1 MRVLVLDTIHGGSV
15 LADALRSRGDTVD
28 AVDVYR
34 NSAFPAELAAQKTYD
49 LTTAPVHLDPAYPL
63 LQRTPV
69 LTHHELT
76 GRLVTPP
83 KLSIEITGARGKT
96 TTAFA
101 VAHILDGPG
110 VLHTSSGTFL
120 YPSREFL
127 FKKSITPA
135 SVIPA
140 AAEALRHHA
149 DWLVAEES
157 AGVCGFGT
165 LGILTSDG
173 DYPIA
178 AGKRSALAA
187 KRESLRRC
195 RSVLV
200 PDGIP
205 KESGWYAVGDLVS
218 VRGDTL
224 FWDGGEIHNPLL
236 TLSGY
241 RSALATAAAAGV
253 LLGLPV
259 ERLGSFE
266 ALPGRMHLSL
276 SGDVPVLDNAG
287 SGTNADNA
295 IEAAAY
301 LRRQHPSH
309 KIVLVIGMEEHAVC
323 EGFPPDEIVRAVRTI
338 GPARLILIS
347 GADEVSLSC
356 PADAVC
362 RTLAEA
368 KETAFGYA
376 EELHGS
382 ILFAVKTWR

>member
-1 MRVLVLDTIHGGSV
+1 MRVLVLDTIHGGAV

-34 NSAFPAELAAQKTYD
+34 SSAFPAELAAEKTYD

-63 LQRTPV
+63 LRKTPV
-69 LTHHELT
+69 CTHHELA
-76 GRLVTPP
+76 GQLVTPP
-83 KLSIEITGARGKT
+83 PLSVEITGTRGKT

-101 VAHILDGPG
+101 VAHLLAGSG

-120 YPSREFL
+120 YPSRNLL

-135 SVIPA
+135 SVIPV
-140 AAEALRHHA
+140 AAEAARHHA
-149 DWLVAEES
+149 AWLIAEES

-165 LGILTSDG
+165 LGILTSAD

-187 KRESLRRC
+187 KLESLRRC
-195 RSVLV
+195 TSVLV
-200 PDGIP
+200 PDGVP
-205 KESGWYAVGDLVS
+205 KEPGWHAVGDLVS
-218 VRGDTL
+218 VRGNTL
-224 FWDGGEIHNPLL
+224 FWDGGELQSPLL
-236 TLSGY
+236 TLAGY
-241 RSALATAAAAGV
+241 RAALSTAAAAGL

-259 ERLGSFE
+259 AGLSSFE
-266 ALPGRMHLSL
+266 ALPGRMHLSV
-276 SGDVPVLDNAG
+276 SGGIPVLDNAG

-301 LRRQHPSH
+301 LRRQHPSRE
-309 KIVLVIGMEEHAVC
+309 IVLVIGMEEHAVC
-323 EGFPPDEIVRAVRTI
+323 EGFPPNEIVRAARVI
-338 GPARLILIS
+338 APGRLILIS
-347 GADEVSLSC
+347 GADEAGVSC

-362 RTLAEA
+362 RTLAAA

-376 EELHGS
+376 KDIHGS
-382 ILFAVKTWR
+382 ILLAVKTWR

>member
-15 LADALRSRGDTVD
+15 LAAALRDRGDTVD

-63 LQRTPV
+63 LQKTPV
-69 LTHHELT
+69 CTHHELT
-76 GRLVTPP
+76 GRLVSPP
-83 KLSIEITGARGKT
+83 EISIEITGARGKT

-101 VAHILDGPG
+101 VAHLLDGSG

-120 YPSREFL
+120 YPSRRLL

-140 AAEALRHHA
+140 AAEAHRHHA
-149 DWLVAEES
+149 AWLVAEES

-165 LGILTSDG
+165 LGILTSDS

-187 KRESLRRC
+187 KLESLRRC
-195 RSVLV
+195 TSVLV
-200 PDGIP
+200 PDSIP
-205 KESGWYAVGDLVS
+205 KEFGWHAVGDLVS

-224 FWDGGEIHNPLL
+224 SWDGGGIHNPLL
-236 TLSGY
+236 TLAGY
-241 RSALATAAAAGV
+241 RAALATAAAAGV
-253 LLGLPV
+253 LLDLPV
-259 ERLGSFE
+259 ERLASFE

-276 SGDVPVLDNAG
+276 SGATPVLDNAG

-301 LRRQHPSH
+301 LRHRYPDHDL
-309 KIVLVIGMEEHAVC
+309 VLVIGMEEHAVC
-323 EGFPPDEIVRAVRTI
+323 EGFPQDEILRAVRTI
-338 GPARLILIS
+338 LPARLILIS
-347 GADEVSLSC
+347 GADEISLSC

-362 RTLAEA
+362 RTLIDA
-368 KETAFGYA
+368 KETALGYA
-376 EELHGS
+376 KECHGS